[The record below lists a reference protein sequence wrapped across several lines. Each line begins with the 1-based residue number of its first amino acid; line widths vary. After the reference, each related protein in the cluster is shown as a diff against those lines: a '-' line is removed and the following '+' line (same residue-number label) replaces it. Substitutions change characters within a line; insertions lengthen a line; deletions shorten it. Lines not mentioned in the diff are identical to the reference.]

1 MTKAA
6 LGFDALLS
14 QIETTRGTETVTLY
28 VAGSGDLEWFD
39 QIAITAS
46 VKIGGVDYKLT
57 ATLGVDAYPEVV
69 DRIEALTREHLARQ
83 VIEAL
88 R

>member
-6 LGFDALLS
+6 LGFDALLP
-14 QIETTRGTETVTLY
+14 QIQTTRGTETVTLY
-28 VAGSGDLEWFD
+28 VEESGDFESFD
-39 QIAITAS
+39 QIAITAY

-69 DRIEALTREHLARQ
+69 DRMEALTREHLARQ